1 MRRVFCT
8 VLVVAAL
15 AFSAGA
21 AGAQEAAVE
30 DVDASALVS
39 SFPDDGGTCTAVP
52 DTVPG
57 LFDFTDACAAHDEC
71 YAAGEQ
77 TQAECDTQFRQDMN
91 AACVAQHPG
100 ALDPS
105 RYACLFFAQLY
116 YTGVVLFGQFFF

>member
-15 AFSAGA
+15 AVSAGA
-21 AGAQEAAVE
+21 AGAQ
-30 DVDASALVS
+30 DTTASPLL
-39 SFPDDGGTCTAVP
+39 DDGGMCTAVP

-71 YAAGEQ
+71 YASGEQ

-91 AACVAQHPG
+91 AACVTQHPS
-100 ALDPS
+100 ALDPA
-105 RYACLFFAQLY
+105 RYACLVFAQVY
-116 YTGVVLFGQFFF
+116 YAGVVFFGQFFF

>member
-21 AGAQEAAVE
+21 AGAQEGT
-30 DVDASALVS
+30 ASP
-39 SFPDDGGTCTAVP
+39 FPDDGGTCTAVP

-71 YAAGEQ
+71 YASGEQ
-77 TQAECDTQFRQDMN
+77 TQAVCDTQFRRDMN
-91 AACVAQHPG
+91 AACVAQHPS

-105 RYACLFFAQLY
+105 RYGCLFVAQLY

>member
-21 AGAQEAAVE
+21 AGAQ
-30 DVDASALVS
+30 DATASPFL
-39 SFPDDGGTCTAVP
+39 DDGGMCTAVP
-52 DTVPG
+52 DTVPR
-57 LFDFTDACAAHDEC
+57 LFDFTDACAAHDAC
-71 YAAGEQ
+71 YASGEH
-77 TQAECDTQFRQDMN
+77 TQAQCDNQFRKDMET
-91 AACVAQHPG
+91 ACLAQHPS
-100 ALDPS
+100 ALNPS